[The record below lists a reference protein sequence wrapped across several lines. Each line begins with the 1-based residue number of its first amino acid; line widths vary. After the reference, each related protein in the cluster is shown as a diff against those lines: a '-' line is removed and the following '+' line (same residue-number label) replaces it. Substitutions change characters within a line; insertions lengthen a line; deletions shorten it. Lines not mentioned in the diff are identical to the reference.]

1 MRYFLQEMNSTL
13 HDDFKAR
20 LQNSTEFASNS
31 LAIVTKILSLL
42 ANLNI
47 PIHRK
52 LLGSGESSDFPS
64 WLRPADRRLLQDNSI
79 VPNVTVAADGTGD
92 VLTIKEAMDKVPKK
106 ATSRFIIHVKAGT
119 YTENIVLDKDVWN
132 VMIYGE
138 GKDMTIISG
147 SLNFVDGTTTF
158 NTATFAVVGKG
169 FIAKNIKFKNTAGAE
184 KHQAVAFRSGS
195 DMSVMYQCSF
205 DAFQDTLYTHSNRQ
219 FYLECDITGTI
230 DFIFGNSAAVFQRCQ
245 IMPRQPMPNQ
255 FNTITAQGKKDP
267 NQNTGL
273 SIQKCSFSALDGNLI
288 APTYLGRPWKDFST
302 TIIMQSNIG
311 GFLNPKGWIQWVS
324 GVDPPRTINYGEY
337 QNTGP
342 GASTT
347 QRVTWSGYK
356 PTLTASEAG
365 KFTVE
370 SFIGSDW
377 LTQANTTASTM
388 DDTLRNSNTKVSA
401 YYQTRA
407 AHHGVVTSDWLA
419 QAQAAV
425 GQHPPE
431 SDARP
436 YSFSATSPSS
446 GKPFSV
452 IDEFNNWRK
461 QPDLA
466 EAVAAIRA
474 LAAVIRYSEAT
485 TMMEL
490 EIELKKAS
498 DSLKSW
504 DTTSI
509 SLTAGCD
516 LFMRYVTR
524 TSALEYEDFN
534 SAKSRLIE
542 RAEKFG
548 EISYK
553 ARKIIAMLGQDFI
566 FDGCTILVHG
576 FSRVVLELFK
586 AAAQNNKLFRVFCT
600 EGRPDRTG
608 LLLSNELAKLDVPV
622 KLLIDSAVAYSM
634 DEVDMVLVGADG
646 VVESGGII
654 NMMGTYQIALVAHTM
669 NKPVYVAA
677 ESYKFARLYPLDQK
691 DMAPALRPIDFGVP
705 IPAKVDVETSA
716 RDYTPPQYLTLLFT
730 DLGVLTPS
738 VVSDELIQL
747 YL

>member
-1 MRYFLQEMNSTL
+1 MWWRSASFILDKQQNDTAQTIPDTL
-13 HDDFKAR
+13 TLSSPPLSMADT
-20 LQNSTEFASNS
+20 LQNPNP
-31 LAIVTKILSLL
+31 
-42 ANLNI
+42 NNI
-47 PIHRK
+47 
-52 LLGSGESSDFPS
+52 
-64 WLRPADRRLLQDNSI
+64 
-79 VPNVTVAADGTGD
+79 
-92 VLTIKEAMDKVPKK
+92 
-106 ATSRFIIHVKAGT
+106 
-119 YTENIVLDKDVWN
+119 
-132 VMIYGE
+132 
-138 GKDMTIISG
+138 
-147 SLNFVDGTTTF
+147 
-158 NTATFAVVGKG
+158 
-169 FIAKNIKFKNTAGAE
+169 
-184 KHQAVAFRSGS
+184 
-195 DMSVMYQCSF
+195 
-205 DAFQDTLYTHSNRQ
+205 
-219 FYLECDITGTI
+219 
-230 DFIFGNSAAVFQRCQ
+230 
-245 IMPRQPMPNQ
+245 
-255 FNTITAQGKKDP
+255 
-267 NQNTGL
+267 
-273 SIQKCSFSALDGNLI
+273 
-288 APTYLGRPWKDFST
+288 
-302 TIIMQSNIG
+302 
-311 GFLNPKGWIQWVS
+311 
-324 GVDPPRTINYGEY
+324 
-337 QNTGP
+337 
-342 GASTT
+342 
-347 QRVTWSGYK
+347 
-356 PTLTASEAG
+356 
-365 KFTVE
+365 
-370 SFIGSDW
+370 
-377 LTQANTTASTM
+377 
-388 DDTLRNSNTKVSA
+388 SA

-425 GQHPPE
+425 GRHPDDVLPPE
-431 SDARP
+431 PEVKVA
-436 YSFSATSPSS
+436 

-452 IDEFNNWRK
+452 IHEFNNWRN

-474 LAAVIRYSEAT
+474 LAAVIRNSEAT

-553 ARKIIAMLGQDFI
+553 ARRIIAMLSQDFI

-576 FSRVVLELFK
+576 FSRVVLEVLK
-586 AAAQNNKLFRVFCT
+586 TAAQNKKLFRVFCT

-608 LLLSNELAKLDVPV
+608 LRLSNELAKLDVPV

-634 DEVDMVLVGADG
+634 DEVDMVFVGADG

-654 NMMGTYQIALVAHTM
+654 NMMGTYQIALVAHSM
-669 NKPVYVAA
+669 DKPVYVAA

-705 IPAKVDVETSA
+705 IPSKVEVETSA

>member
-1 MRYFLQEMNSTL
+1 MWYRSASFILDRQ
-13 HDDFKAR
+13 HQQ
-20 LQNSTEFASNS
+20 QNDT
-31 LAIVTKILSLL
+31 VTNPDSRPLS
-42 ANLNI
+42 
-47 PIHRK
+47 P
-52 LLGSGESSDFPS
+52 SSS
-64 WLRPADRRLLQDNSI
+64 
-79 VPNVTVAADGTGD
+79 
-92 VLTIKEAMDKVPKK
+92 AM
-106 ATSRFIIHVKAGT
+106 A
-119 YTENIVLDKDVWN
+119 TENPN
-132 VMIYGE
+132 PS
-138 GKDMTIISG
+138 IS
-147 SLNFVDGTTTF
+147 
-158 NTATFAVVGKG
+158 
-169 FIAKNIKFKNTAGAE
+169 
-184 KHQAVAFRSGS
+184 
-195 DMSVMYQCSF
+195 M
-205 DAFQDTLYTHSNRQ
+205 
-219 FYLECDITGTI
+219 
-230 DFIFGNSAAVFQRCQ
+230 
-245 IMPRQPMPNQ
+245 
-255 FNTITAQGKKDP
+255 
-267 NQNTGL
+267 
-273 SIQKCSFSALDGNLI
+273 
-288 APTYLGRPWKDFST
+288 
-302 TIIMQSNIG
+302 
-311 GFLNPKGWIQWVS
+311 
-324 GVDPPRTINYGEY
+324 
-337 QNTGP
+337 
-342 GASTT
+342 
-347 QRVTWSGYK
+347 
-356 PTLTASEAG
+356 
-365 KFTVE
+365 
-370 SFIGSDW
+370 
-377 LTQANTTASTM
+377 
-388 DDTLRNSNTKVSA
+388 

-425 GQHPPE
+425 GGN
-431 SDARP
+431 SDDAV
-436 YSFSATSPSS
+436 SDNCVS
-446 GKPFSV
+446 GGDEECKGFSV
-452 IDEFNNWRK
+452 VDEFNNWRK

-474 LAAVIRYSEAT
+474 LASVIRSSQAT

-534 SAKSRLIE
+534 SAKSRLLE

-553 ARKIIAMLGQDFI
+553 ARRIIAMLSQDFI

-576 FSRVVLELFK
+576 FSRVVLEVLRT
-586 AAAQNNKLFRVFCT
+586 AAQNKKLFRVFCT

-608 LLLSNELAKLDVPV
+608 LRLSNELAKLDVPV

-634 DEVDMVLVGADG
+634 DEVDMVFVGADG

-654 NMMGTYQIALVAHTM
+654 NMMGTYQIALVAKSM

-691 DMAPALRPIDFGVP
+691 DMVPALRPIDFGVP
-705 IPAKVDVETSA
+705 IPSKVEVETSA

>member
-1 MRYFLQEMNSTL
+1 MWYRSPSFILDTQQQL
-13 HDDFKAR
+13 RDDAVAAAAQIPESR
-20 LQNSTEFASNS
+20 LLSPATTTTTHNTSSMAETLQN
-31 LAIVTKILSLL
+31 
-42 ANLNI
+42 
-47 PIHRK
+47 
-52 LLGSGESSDFPS
+52 
-64 WLRPADRRLLQDNSI
+64 
-79 VPNVTVAADGTGD
+79 PN
-92 VLTIKEAMDKVPKK
+92 
-106 ATSRFIIHVKAGT
+106 
-119 YTENIVLDKDVWN
+119 
-132 VMIYGE
+132 
-138 GKDMTIISG
+138 
-147 SLNFVDGTTTF
+147 
-158 NTATFAVVGKG
+158 
-169 FIAKNIKFKNTAGAE
+169 
-184 KHQAVAFRSGS
+184 
-195 DMSVMYQCSF
+195 
-205 DAFQDTLYTHSNRQ
+205 
-219 FYLECDITGTI
+219 
-230 DFIFGNSAAVFQRCQ
+230 
-245 IMPRQPMPNQ
+245 PN
-255 FNTITAQGKKDP
+255 
-267 NQNTGL
+267 
-273 SIQKCSFSALDGNLI
+273 
-288 APTYLGRPWKDFST
+288 
-302 TIIMQSNIG
+302 
-311 GFLNPKGWIQWVS
+311 
-324 GVDPPRTINYGEY
+324 
-337 QNTGP
+337 
-342 GASTT
+342 
-347 QRVTWSGYK
+347 
-356 PTLTASEAG
+356 
-365 KFTVE
+365 
-370 SFIGSDW
+370 
-377 LTQANTTASTM
+377 
-388 DDTLRNSNTKVSA
+388 VSA

-425 GQHPPE
+425 GRHPDDLPPE
-431 SDARP
+431 NSKAGD
-436 YSFSATSPSS
+436 F
-446 GKPFSV
+446 GKAFSV
-452 IDEFNNWRK
+452 VDEFNNWRK

-474 LAAVIRYSEAT
+474 LASVIRSSEAT

-516 LFMRYVTR
+516 LFTRYVTR
-524 TSALEYEDFN
+524 TSALEYEDFT

-553 ARKIIAMLGQDFI
+553 ARKIIAMLSQEFI

-576 FSRVVLELFK
+576 FSRVVLEVLK
-586 AAAQNNKLFRVFCT
+586 TAAQNRKLFRVLCT

-608 LLLSNELAKLDVPV
+608 LRLSNELAKLDVPV

-634 DEVDMVLVGADG
+634 DEVDMVFVGADG

-654 NMMGTYQIALVAHTM
+654 NMMGTYQIALVAHSM

-705 IPAKVDVETSA
+705 IPSKVEVETSA